1 MTTKE
6 APPQLPRERL
16 HLSKIYLQRDLP
28 QRDPGEDVYES
39 LPSLTDVS
47 EDEAKQ
53 PDYTK
58 NIPGIPPESL
68 PVVLTIPLKDT
79 LPILRGPKGKNT
91 LYTTYVGETV
101 SRA

>member
-1 MTTKE
+1 MTMKE
-6 APPQLPRERL
+6 VPSPLPRERI

-39 LPSLTDVS
+39 LPSLTDASV
-47 EDEAKQ
+47 DEAKQ

-68 PVVLTIPLKDT
+68 PVVLTIPLEERV
-79 LPILRGPKGKNT
+79 PILRGPKGKNT

-101 SRA
+101 SY